1 MRLVN
6 SWHSFSQSLF
16 VESLC
21 HIIGL
26 STNRIRLV
34 VSLLAII
41 IMITIVSIMSDGE
54 KTLSKTYEYLCPLLL
69 LLDLVCKKRFF
80 WWQRY
85 CCYNLPDPWQPEGKG
100 LIRLANQISLTYL
113 ALPN

>member
-26 STNRIRLV
+26 STNRIRLL

-69 LLDLVCKKRFF
+69 LLDLSLVCKKRFF
-80 WWQRY
+80 G
-85 CCYNLPDPWQPEGKG
+85 GKD
-100 LIRLANQISLTYL
+100 IAVTISMIHGKRK
-113 ALPN
+113 AKD